1 MQNCSVW
8 NDLHDIVLFSVGL
21 IMRIESD
28 ENLERSLLIKNLPR
42 WGSIRCGCSWY
53 WSMITKTRKQ
63 NVIQWLKEYGNN
75 NFDSLVISKMAYF
88 SWATNVMPT
97 SQIFLD
103 VLECHLNRC
112 MARVFSYSNNVWFW
126 ESVLLTNYKRQPMG
140 VDVLIRNCSQNKSKM
155 SITNRFLIE
164 VLIPFLD
171 ML

>member
-1 MQNCSVW
+1 MW

-63 NVIQWLKEYGNN
+63 NFIQWLKEYGNN

-103 VLECHLNRC
+103 VSECHLNRC
-112 MARVFSYSNNVWFW
+112 MARVFSYSNNVWILRISILASW
-126 ESVLLTNYKRQPMG
+126 VSDSLTT
-140 VDVLIRNCSQNKSKM
+140 DVLFFNYLNTVQYPKPISSWH
-155 SITNRFLIE
+155 
-164 VLIPFLD
+164 
-171 ML
+171 